1 MKLSMLGVR
10 TIALA
15 CAAGLAVS
23 LVDLGRARAA
33 VALEGSAATAAA
45 STAASTGAFAPDAAE
60 PMPIRRITL
69 YRSGVGMF
77 QREGS
82 VSGDAEISLRFNT
95 DQINDI
101 LKSLVLLDLDGGR
114 VESVTYSSKDPIERR
129 LASFGVDLSDAPSAG
144 VLLSRLRGSP
154 VKLITGE
161 GSVSGTIMNVEERP
175 TVLGG
180 GPNQPSTLVKLPWI
194 NLVTEAGVKSV
205 NLTTVTGFELLDKK
219 LAEELAKALGALAE
233 YRTDNVKSVDLK
245 LSGPA
250 QARRVVAAYVHETPV
265 WKNSYRLVLGDSG
278 GDPKKQVGAL
288 QGWAIVE
295 NTTDADWTNVRLA
308 LVAGRPVSFQMDLYE
323 PLYMQRPTVP
333 VPMIAAAMPR
343 AYQAMAN
350 IALQTEMAKS
360 AGREGRRGRA
370 PGAPPAPS
378 AVADAA
384 SGGGGSSPFD
394 EDSSTGLSA
403 AEMMDYAV
411 ASATQAGQAGETFFY
426 EVKTPIT
433 IERQRS
439 AMIPFLTQNIPAR
452 RVSIFS
458 LADRTEHPMRG
469 VEITNPADGPLES
482 RVQLLPGP
490 ISVFEGDSTTSAY
503 AGDAQ
508 IGNIPAGDKRLLA
521 YAVDLD
527 VAVLVT
533 PGGGTHV
540 TRLRIVDGMIEQTF
554 VRRDS
559 MTYGFRNKD
568 MVKGRTLIVE
578 HPRLA
583 DWTLVEPKEAS
594 EKTASF
600 YRFELELEPNDKP
613 KALTVTQE
621 RVESQRL
628 EVTNFDLP
636 TILAFRKDGK
646 ISDAVVEAFRT
657 IAGKRASISE
667 SERAIAQIDVKVK
680 TIAEDQSRI
689 RQNMQTVDRTTD
701 LYKRYATKLNE
712 QESELEKLTGERAAA
727 QKQLDERRAD
737 LDSFVRALNIE

>member
-1 MKLSMLGVR
+1 MKLSISTLHVR
-10 TIALA
+10 TAVLA
-15 CAAGLAVS
+15 AAAGLAVS
-23 LVDLGRARAA
+23 TAIPARAA
-33 VALEGSAATAAA
+33 DTPAPQPTSGAKGSPA
-45 STAASTGAFAPDAAE
+45 STAAPIAAE

-82 VSGDAEISLRFNT
+82 VSGDAEISLRFDT

-114 VESVTYSSKDPIERR
+114 VESVSYSSKDPIERR

-154 VKLITGE
+154 VKLITADGP
-161 GSVSGTIMNVEERP
+161 VSGTIMNVEERP
-175 TVLGG
+175 TVIGG

-194 NLVTEAGVKSV
+194 NLVTDAGVRSV
-205 NLTTVTGFELLDKK
+205 NLTNVSGFELLDKK
-219 LAEELAKALGALAE
+219 LAEELNKALGALAE
-233 YRTDNVKSVDLK
+233 YRADNVKSVDLK
-245 LSGPA
+245 LSGPQ

-295 NTTDADWTNVRLA
+295 NTTDADWTDVHLA

-323 PLYMQRPTVP
+323 PLYMGRPMIP

-343 AYQAMAN
+343 AYQAGAN
-350 IALQTEMAKS
+350 IALQSEMAKS
-360 AGREGRRGRA
+360 IDKEARRSRKMDIAASPA
-370 PGAPPAPS
+370 PGAP
-378 AVADAA
+378 A
-384 SGGGGSSPFD
+384 SRAGGGGSSPFND
-394 EDSSTGLSA
+394 DAPQADLGGVLSA
-403 AEMMDYAV
+403 ADLMDYATS
-411 ASATQAGQAGETFFY
+411 SAAQAGQAGETFFY

-452 RVSIFS
+452 RVSIFN
-458 LADRTEHPMRG
+458 LTDRTEHPMRG
-469 VEITNPADGPLES
+469 VEITNPADTKA
-482 RVQLLPGP
+482 QLLPGP
-490 ISVFEGDSTTSAY
+490 ISVFEGDSSTSAY

-527 VAVLVT
+527 VAVLTT
-533 PGGGTHV
+533 PGGGTTV
-540 TRLRIVDGMIEQTF
+540 TKLRIVDGMIEQSF

-568 MVKGRTLIVE
+568 LNKGRTLIVE

-583 DWTLVEPKEAS
+583 DWTLVEPKEPS
-594 EKTASF
+594 EKTQNL
-600 YRFELELEPNDKP
+600 YRVELELKP
-613 KALTVTQE
+613 DEARAVTITQE
-621 RVESQRL
+621 RVERQRL
-628 EVTNFDLP
+628 EVANFDLP
-636 TILAFRKDGK
+636 TIMAFRKDGK
-646 ISDAVVEAFRT
+646 ISDAVVEAFKV
-657 IAGKRASISE
+657 IAGKRAAIAE
-667 SERAIAQIDVKVK
+667 SERAIAQIDARSK
-680 TIAEDQSRI
+680 TISDDQARI
-689 RQNMQTVDRTTD
+689 RQNMQTIDRTTD

-712 QESELEKLTGERAAA
+712 QESELEKLVGDRVAV

-737 LDSFVRALNIE
+737 LDNYVRGLNVE

>member
-1 MKLSMLGVR
+1 MKLSMIGVR
-10 TIALA
+10 TVLLA

-23 LVDLGRARAA
+23 LVDLNPANAQGAQPA
-33 VALEGSAATAAA
+33 SKAAA
-45 STAASTGAFAPDAAE
+45 SPTAPPQAE

-95 DQINDI
+95 EQINDI
-101 LKSLVLLDLDGGR
+101 LKSLVLLDLDGGH
-114 VESVTYSSKDPIERR
+114 VESVSYSSKDPIERR

-154 VKLITGE
+154 VKLTTPDGP
-161 GSVSGTIMNVEERP
+161 VSGTIMNVEERP
-175 TVLGG
+175 TVIGG
-180 GPNQPSTLVKLPWI
+180 GPNQPSSLVKLPWI
-194 NLVTEAGVKSV
+194 NLVTEQGVRSV
-205 NLTTVTGFELLDKK
+205 NLTNVSGFELLDKK
-219 LAEELAKALGALAE
+219 LAEELAKALDALAE
-233 YRTDNVKSVDLK
+233 YRADNVKSVDLK
-245 LSGPA
+245 LSGPQ

-295 NTTDADWTNVRLA
+295 NTTDADWSNVKLA

-323 PLYMQRPTVP
+323 PLYMGRPTIP

-350 IALQTEMAKS
+350 VALQSEMAKS
-360 AGREGRRGRA
+360 VGKEMRRAARA
-370 PGAPPAPS
+370 PGSPPAP
-378 AVADAA
+378 AMDA
-384 SGGGGSSPFD
+384 SGAP
-394 EDSSTGLSA
+394 SA
-403 AEMMDYAV
+403 RADMERSEGFAGVSAGEMMDYAV
-411 ASATQAGQAGETFFY
+411 ASAAQAGQAGETFFY

-452 RVSIFS
+452 RVSIFNLS
-458 LADRTEHPMRG
+458 DRTEHPMRG
-469 VEITNPADGPLES
+469 VEITNPADGK
-482 RVQLLPGP
+482 VQLLPGP
-490 ISVFEGDSTTSAY
+490 ISVFEGDSSTSAY

-527 VAVLVT
+527 VAVLTTPAGSTNVT
-533 PGGGTHV
+533 K
-540 TRLRIVDGMIEQTF
+540 LKIVDGMIEQSF

-568 MVKGRTLIVE
+568 MAKGRTLIIE
-578 HPRLA
+578 HPRLT

-594 EKTASF
+594 EKTQSF
-600 YRFELELEPNDKP
+600 YRFELELKPDEP
-613 KALTVTQE
+613 KAITVTQQ

-628 EVTNFDLP
+628 EVANFDLP
-636 TILAFRKDGK
+636 TIMAFRKDGK
-646 ISDAVVEAFRT
+646 LSDAVVDAFKT
-657 IAGKRASISE
+657 IATKRAAISE
-667 SERAIAQIDVKVK
+667 SERAIAQIDAKVK
-680 TIAEDQSRI
+680 TIADDQTRI

-712 QESELEKLTGERAAA
+712 QESELEKLTTDRATA

-737 LDSFVRALNIE
+737 LDSYVRGLNVE

>member
-1 MKLSMLGVR
+1 MKLSIPGVR
-10 TIALA
+10 TFLLVSL
-15 CAAGLAVS
+15 AGLAVS
-23 LVDLGRARAA
+23 AVDLRPALGATPLMQAA
-33 VALEGSAATAAA
+33 AKGAPPA
-45 STAASTGAFAPDAAE
+45 STAPAE

-82 VSGDAEISLRFNT
+82 VSGNAEISLRFNT
-95 DQINDI
+95 EQINDI

-114 VESVTYSSKDPIERR
+114 VESVSYSSKDPIDRR
-129 LASFGVDLSDAPSAG
+129 LASFGVDLSDSPSVGA
-144 VLLSRLRGSP
+144 LLSRLRGSA
-154 VKLITGE
+154 VKLITSE
-161 GSVSGTIMNVEERP
+161 GAITGTIMNVEERP

-180 GPNQPSTLVKLPWI
+180 GPGQPSSVVKLPWI
-194 NLVTEAGVKSV
+194 NLVTDAGVKSV
-205 NLTTVTGFELLDKK
+205 NLTNVSGFELLDKK
-219 LAEELAKALGALAE
+219 LADELNKALGALAE
-233 YRTDNVKSVDLK
+233 YRADNVKSVDLK
-245 LSGPA
+245 LSGPN

-295 NTTDADWTNVRLA
+295 NTTDADWSDVHLA

-323 PLYMQRPTVP
+323 PLYMQRAMVP

-343 AYQAMAN
+343 AYQAAAN
-350 IALQTEMAKS
+350 VVLQSELARAANKDV
-360 AGREGRRGRA
+360 RRGVMKS
-370 PGAPPAPS
+370 PGAPPAPAGDRGPARVEMDASDRMETGGAGFAGIS
-378 AVADAA
+378 ASELADYSPGSVA
-384 SGGGGSSPFD
+384 
-394 EDSSTGLSA
+394 
-403 AEMMDYAV
+403 
-411 ASATQAGQAGETFFY
+411 QAGQAGETFFF

-452 RVSIFS
+452 RVSIFN

-469 VEITNPADGPLES
+469 VEVTNPAEGK
-482 RVQLLPGP
+482 VQLLPGP

-527 VAVLVT
+527 VAVLTTPEGTTNVT
-533 PGGGTHV
+533 K
-540 TRLRIVDGMIEQTF
+540 LRIVQGMVEQTF

-568 MVKGRTLIVE
+568 LVKGRTLVLE

-594 EKTASF
+594 EKTQNL
-600 YRFELELEPNDKP
+600 YRFELELKP
-613 KALTVTQE
+613 DEAKAIKVTQE

-628 EVTNFDLP
+628 EVTTFDLP
-636 TILAFRKDGK
+636 TILRFHQDGK
-646 ISDAVVEAFRT
+646 LSDAVVEAFKT
-657 IAGKRASISE
+657 IATKRSAIGE
-667 SERAIAQIDVKVK
+667 SERAIAQIDARSK
-680 TIAEDQSRI
+680 TISDDQSRI
-689 RQNMQTVDRTTD
+689 RQNMQTIDRTTD

-712 QESELEKLTGERAAA
+712 QESELEKLATDRAAA
-727 QKQLDERRAD
+727 QKQLDERKGD
-737 LDSFVRALNIE
+737 LDSYVRGLNVE